1 MTFKQIKSN
10 LNLQVREMTSSGG
23 TRQFEDVAH
32 SQSYALYRPQP
43 PISLIDH
50 IMKYME
56 NKTSPNLALDI
67 GCGSGRDRAKIS
79 GFETRPKFKTSIKG
93 LM

>member
-1 MTFKQIKSN
+1 MKLVNRVNRVTFKQIKSN
-10 LNLQVREMTSSGG
+10 LNLNLQVRKMTSSGG

-56 NKTSPNLALDI
+56 NKTSSNLALDI
-67 GCGSGRDRAKIS
+67 GCGSGRDRAKIF
-79 GFETRPKFKTSIKG
+79 GI
-93 LM
+93 

>member
-1 MTFKQIKSN
+1 MKLVNRVNRVTFKQIKSK
-10 LNLQVREMTSSGG
+10 LNLKQVRKMTSSGG

-50 IMKYME
+50 IKKYME
-56 NKTSPNLALDI
+56 NKTSSNLALDI
-67 GCGSGRDRAKIS
+67 GCGSGRDRAKIF
-79 GFETRPKFKTSIKG
+79 GI
-93 LM
+93 

>member
-1 MTFKQIKSN
+1 MKLVNRVNRVTFKQIKSNLN

-67 GCGSGRDRAKIS
+67 GCGSGRDRAKIF
-79 GFETRPKFKTSIKG
+79 GI
-93 LM
+93 